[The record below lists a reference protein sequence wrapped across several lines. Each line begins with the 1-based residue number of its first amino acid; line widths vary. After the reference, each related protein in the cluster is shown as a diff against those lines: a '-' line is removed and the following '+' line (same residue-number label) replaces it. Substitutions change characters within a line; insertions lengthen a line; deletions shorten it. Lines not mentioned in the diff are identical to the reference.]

1 MSERENYMT
10 ESRGTM
16 LRGWVLAQMM
26 RGAGLAA
33 AVVLAVAIVIWA
45 IYGVGLL
52 LPEESRETPAPMG
65 ALEMPVLVDLA

>member
-10 ESRGTM
+10 EGRGQM

-33 AVVLAVAIVIWA
+33 ALVIGVYLVVLV

-52 LPEESRETPAPMG
+52 LPEGARETPAPMG
-65 ALEMPVLVDLA
+65 ALVLPATDHLA

>member
-10 ESRGTM
+10 ESRGAM

-33 AVVLAVAIVIWA
+33 VVVLAVAVVIWA
-45 IYGVGLL
+45 IYGIGLL
-52 LPEESRETPAPMG
+52 LPEGSRETPAPMG
-65 ALEMPVLVDLA
+65 AIDVPVLSDLA